1 MPDQSLVISLAVELV
16 LMSATLFLLAH
27 PRMLF
32 KPRTDRA
39 RLMIT
44 ISGLV
49 FLCLTF
55 CWSVIFGCV
64 IALHEPAFRI

>member
-1 MPDQSLVISLAVELV
+1 MPNQSLVISLAVEIILV
-16 LMSATLFLLAH
+16 SMTLFLLAH

-32 KPRTDRA
+32 KQRSDRA
-39 RLMIT
+39 RLLIT

-64 IALHEPAFRI
+64 LVLHEPAFRI